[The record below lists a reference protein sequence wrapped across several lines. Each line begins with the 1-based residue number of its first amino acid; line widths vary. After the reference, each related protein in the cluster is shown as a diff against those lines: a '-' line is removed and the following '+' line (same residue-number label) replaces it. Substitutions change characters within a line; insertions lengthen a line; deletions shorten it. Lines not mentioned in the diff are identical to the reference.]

1 MVACLAVAKRGG
13 GGREARKQQFL
24 SPPIPLLFPLPL
36 STWWTRTAAIT
47 SISMLKCYKL
57 IKKVTEIKQHITL
70 LTRRIINEFNVSQL
84 ISLKDHGVRRG
95 LRPNDSENEKK
106 VDFPREV

>member
-1 MVACLAVAKRGG
+1 M
-13 GGREARKQQFL
+13 
-24 SPPIPLLFPLPL
+24 IPLVTPA
-36 STWWTRTAAIT
+36 TTATQWTRTAAIT
-47 SISMLKCYKL
+47 SMSMLKCYKP

-70 LTRRIINEFNVSQL
+70 LTRRIINVFNVPQL

-106 VDFPREV
+106 DFPREV